1 MITARFAVLLLLLS
15 APNLLA
21 QTVTVA
27 GRATD
32 AQGAVVAG
40 ASVMLTN
47 TTTRSA
53 QAGQTGSD
61 GTFQFS
67 GLVTGRY
74 VLEITATGFS
84 RFTQE
89 LTLAAGAMNV
99 DATLQIA
106 PLAEDVTVQG
116 EAAAPRPTT
125 RMDLPIRDVPITV
138 NAVQS
143 QVIREQ
149 GVNDL
154 VSALRNVSG
163 VTPYTNYGVYQY
175 YMFRGFGFGNSV
187 QLVDGMKN
195 EGNRINSQLA
205 NVETVE
211 VLKGPASALYG
222 NEAIGGTINLIRK
235 KPSAQPAYDFST
247 TVGRWA
253 TVRGTGGATG
263 RLGHDAVLYRIDVGG
278 DKSDGWRHN
287 DATKL
292 NVTPAV
298 YWRLSD
304 RDQLNFHYNFNRD
317 RFATEA
323 GIPLVGTANGAPTPT
338 ASFPDVPR
346 DRRYNTP
353 QDFALSF
360 DHNLQIGYTR
370 TLNDNFGVRNTL
382 SYRHVDDEY
391 FSAETLKVLE
401 PSTVQRTFLYFKHH
415 RRPVTNVAELTGQ
428 FRLGVENRLV
438 VGWEGQRYYNFS
450 NRSAAASTDTTPIDL
465 FNPVETHVNRTF
477 PTSRIDYFTNNT
489 NAFYFQDH
497 LTLASNLKVLV
508 GGRLDVFR
516 RYSHND
522 PVENGVQSLGP
533 EIKRESNPFTSRVGV
548 VYQPHRFFDL
558 YGSFANSYKPVLNVP
573 ADGANLEPETGVQYE
588 VGQRFHLL
596 DDRIQVNAATFQI
609 VKRNVTFSRP
619 GGLFEQAGK
628 QRGRGFEADI
638 QAAPTRQWRLNA
650 GYGYTDAEYLD
661 YFVSATRDLSGKM
674 VKYLHAARVQRV
686 VGLRLGQRLR
696 GERWR
701 AISQPCVRGRH
712 QPHPAPGLCGGRSRG
727 QIQPGSG

>member
-1 MITARFAVLLLLLS
+1 M
-15 APNLLA
+15 
-21 QTVTVA
+21 
-27 GRATD
+27 
-32 AQGAVVAG
+32 
-40 ASVMLTN
+40 
-47 TTTRSA
+47 
-53 QAGQTGSD
+53 
-61 GTFQFS
+61 
-67 GLVTGRY
+67 
-74 VLEITATGFS
+74 
-84 RFTQE
+84 
-89 LTLAAGAMNV
+89 
-99 DATLQIA
+99 
-106 PLAEDVTVQG
+106 
-116 EAAAPRPTT
+116 
-125 RMDLPIRDVPITV
+125 
-138 NAVQS
+138 
-143 QVIREQ
+143 
-149 GVNDL
+149 
-154 VSALRNVSG
+154 
-163 VTPYTNYGVYQY
+163 
-175 YMFRGFGFGNSV
+175 
-187 QLVDGMKN
+187 
-195 EGNRINSQLA
+195 
-205 NVETVE
+205 
-211 VLKGPASALYG
+211 
-222 NEAIGGTINLIRK
+222 
-235 KPSAQPAYDFST
+235 
-247 TVGRWA
+247 
-253 TVRGTGGATG
+253 
-263 RLGHDAVLYRIDVGG
+263 LYRIDVGG

-382 SYRHVDDEY
+382 SYRHVDDGY

-548 VYQPHRFFDL
+548 VYQRRTA
-558 YGSFANSYKPVLNVP
+558 SS
-573 ADGANLEPETGVQYE
+573 TCT
-588 VGQRFHLL
+588 
-596 DDRIQVNAATFQI
+596 DR
-609 VKRNVTFSRP
+609 S
-619 GGLFEQAGK
+619 
-628 QRGRGFEADI
+628 
-638 QAAPTRQWRLNA
+638 PTR
-650 GYGYTDAEYLD
+650 TSP
-661 YFVSATRDLSGKM
+661 F
-674 VKYLHAARVQRV
+674 
-686 VGLRLGQRLR
+686 
-696 GERWR
+696 
-701 AISQPCVRGRH
+701 
-712 QPHPAPGLCGGRSRG
+712 
-727 QIQPGSG
+727 